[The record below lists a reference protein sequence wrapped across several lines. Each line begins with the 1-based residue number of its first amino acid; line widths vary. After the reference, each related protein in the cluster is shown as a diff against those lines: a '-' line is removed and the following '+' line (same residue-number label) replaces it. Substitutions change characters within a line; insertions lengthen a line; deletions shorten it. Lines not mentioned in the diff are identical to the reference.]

1 MPQPMRVDRR
11 ERRTT
16 ATMDMPSSCQM
27 ETARRTT
34 ERKKPRKST
43 MVRGAM
49 VLALSGWSDVRLM
62 DTTRTECSGKEEAS
76 LWVH

>member
-1 MPQPMRVDRR
+1 
-11 ERRTT
+11 
-16 ATMDMPSSCQM
+16 
-27 ETARRTT
+27 
-34 ERKKPRKST
+34 